1 MRADGGQK
9 GKETVVLVGSD
20 GTRYPTAGCKVVPL
34 HRDRRRDPAA
44 IMHPDVF
51 MPERWMSAATTAG
64 SRNALRVA
72 EGGWWPVEG
81 GGWDGV
87 GQALVV
93 AEVKVL
99 LAMCARAFE
108 FCAVDDGWG
117 LLYSSGAWEVG
128 MALGERG
135 LRVGGGGGG
144 THEANKY
151 PCRVRMVVDWKEKII
166 R

>member
-1 MRADGGQK
+1 M
-9 GKETVVLVGSD
+9 LVGSD
-20 GTRYPTAGCKVVPL
+20 GTRYPTAGCTVVL
-34 HRDRRRDPAA
+34 LDRDGRRESAVL
-44 IMHPDVF
+44 MHPDVF
-51 MPERWMSAATTAG
+51 MPERWMPAAAAG
-64 SRNALRVA
+64 TGNTLRVA
-72 EGGWWPVEG
+72 EGGWWPGEG

-87 GQALVV
+87 ARAVVV
-93 AEVKVL
+93 AEVKIL